1 MHFSDT
7 QVIKESKDIQM
18 SFDGTVA
25 RLSIKTARTEMSGVY
40 KCQIVNEYGKE
51 ESSAE
56 LTIISKFILLQ
67 KNFLHSLVILFHIF
81 FNF

>member
-1 MHFSDT
+1 
-7 QVIKESKDIQM
+7 M

-56 LTIISKFILLQ
+56 LSIISKFTLI
-67 KNFLHSLVILFHIF
+67 S
-81 FNF
+81 